1 MPLPLLVVAA
11 LLLQESPPEPARRRP
26 PTAAEL
32 ATAFATP
39 ETRIFVERARQ
50 ERFWVDSTLLSYRAT
65 AYERVTAGGSVAV
78 VGRERILGRRETVGD
93 VTWSRA
99 AGAHIALTGRRR
111 ERTTSFDLPNPTG
124 DRLVPIPWYPGMDAH
139 SGRAHV

>member
-39 ETRIFVERARQ
+39 ETRAFVERAL
-50 ERFWVDSTLLSYRAT
+50 ERVAIAEGFALDAT
-65 AYERVTAGGSVAV
+65 A
-78 VGRERILGRRETVGD
+78 
-93 VTWSRA
+93 
-99 AGAHIALTGRRR
+99 
-111 ERTTSFDLPNPTG
+111 
-124 DRLVPIPWYPGMDAH
+124 AH
-139 SGRAHV
+139 SRPQGTSA